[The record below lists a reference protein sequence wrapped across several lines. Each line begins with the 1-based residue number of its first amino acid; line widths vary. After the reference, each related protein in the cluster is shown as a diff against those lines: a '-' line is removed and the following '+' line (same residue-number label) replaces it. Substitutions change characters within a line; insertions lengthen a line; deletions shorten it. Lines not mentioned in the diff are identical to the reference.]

1 MNNLQ
6 KCYFR
11 IMYEVVKLQGV
22 NVWLDLCLVKYFTR
36 NLQWNGLDVPL
47 VTLYLK
53 KYISDFFE
61 G

>member
-1 MNNLQ
+1 
-6 KCYFR
+6 
-11 IMYEVVKLQGV
+11 MYEVVKLQGV